1 MIDSAYGGVSTM
13 KKANCEVTNASG
25 LWLLLL
31 AFILIKSLIVT
42 AVSDATPVAIWL
54 LDEGTGAVAKDTS
67 GNGHDGEIRGGSKWI
82 EGKINQAIEF
92 DGSSGYIFVAD
103 HPDFALTKNMT
114 VALWVKVN
122 APGPQQQ
129 IFFRGDNRGGLDP
142 YWIGV
147 TSDSIKFLIEGN
159 GQATLVAKYPGLKE
173 WFHLAAV
180 LDDADG
186 TINIYF
192 DGELAASQKT
202 TVRPFADLIA
212 AQQPGLG
219 IGSLQTG
226 GGQFLSGDVDEILVD
241 DDALTPAKLKK
252 IMKGIT
258 ADVNPMGK
266 LFITWGDI
274 KSNY

>member
-1 MIDSAYGGVSTM
+1 
-13 KKANCEVTNASG
+13 
-25 LWLLLL
+25 
-31 AFILIKSLIVT
+31 
-42 AVSDATPVAIWL
+42 
-54 LDEGTGAVAKDTS
+54 
-67 GNGHDGEIRGGSKWI
+67 
-82 EGKINQAIEF
+82 
-92 DGSSGYIFVAD
+92 VAD

-114 VALWVKVN
+114 VALWIKVN

-147 TSDSIKFLIEGN
+147 TNDSIKFFIEGN
-159 GQATLVAKYPGLKE
+159 GQMTLVARYPGLKK

-180 LDDADG
+180 LDDVAG

-202 TVRPFADLIA
+202 NVRPFADLIA
-212 AQQPGLG
+212 DQQAGLG

-226 GGQFLSGDVDEILVD
+226 GGQFLSGAVDEILVD

-258 ADVNPMGK
+258 ADVNPVEK
-266 LFITWGDI
+266 LSTTWGKI
-274 KSNY
+274 KGSY